1 MKCPRC
7 QLGLQSTQYEN
18 QDVNMCANCWGYWLK
33 RSQLES
39 IVNDAIYQFNK
50 SEQKAVEK
58 GFFIDGDVD
67 RQGQEVRAITCP
79 VCQGALERKKFHT
92 HCPVRIDECP
102 EHGIWL
108 DTGEIKDLQIFI
120 EKHLKNS

>member
-1 MKCPRC
+1 MECPRC
-7 QLGLQSTQYEN
+7 QLTLQSTQYEN
-18 QDVNMCANCWGYWLK
+18 QDVDMCGNCWGYWLK

-39 IVNDAIYQFNK
+39 IVNDATYQFNK

-58 GFFIDGDVD
+58 GFFMDGDVD
-67 RQGQEVRAITCP
+67 RQGQEPRAITCP
-79 VCQGALERKKFHT
+79 VCQGVLERKKFHA
-92 HCPVRIDECP
+92 HCPVQIDECP